1 MKNIIKIGTR
11 KSKLALIQTDI
22 VKDKIKKAFPE
33 IEVEIVKIDTK
44 GDQILDKSLTSFG
57 GKGVFTAELEA
68 ELLSGAVDIAVH
80 SAKDMPM
87 DFPEGLEIGAVLD
100 RADVRDTFV
109 TTTGKTLEELEPG
122 SIVGTS
128 SLRRELLI
136 KEINPYVNI
145 KLLRG
150 NVQTRL
156 SKLRDGQY
164 DGIILAAAGIERLG
178 YEKEEGLH
186 YQYLDPDVFL
196 PAAGQGIL
204 AVESRTED
212 AEMAEILAAIHS
224 EKAECLLMAERAF
237 LKTIGGSCNAPAA
250 ALCREENGEFSMRA
264 MYVKD
269 GVHSRKTYMAVNIED
284 ALAEKAMTRKNKV
297 EIANELGISV
307 AHEVNKG
314 MVYLVGA
321 GPGDED
327 LMTRKGLRL
336 LREAD
341 VVVYDNLASSSL
353 LNEVRDDAELIYAG
367 KRSSNHHLKQYETNE
382 LLVKLA
388 LEGKNVVRLKGGDPY
403 IFGRGG
409 EEGQEL
415 REAGVDFEVVPGI
428 SSSYSV
434 PAYCGIPVTHRDFAS
449 SFHVITGHE
458 GNHKNGVSV
467 LNYETLAKEEGTLI
481 FLMGLKNLP
490 NIVASLI
497 ENGKDPATP
506 VGVLQE
512 GTTARQRVATGT
524 LADIVEVVKREGI
537 KTPAITVVGDVV
549 GLRQVLDWYGH
560 KPLSGKSV
568 LVTGTTSMVERLSPI
583 LKEEGAE
590 AISFSLIRTERM
602 RLPELDVALKEID
615 KYNWIVFTSANGVEC
630 FFEEMQ
636 EIRKDIRDL
645 AHIRFAVIGDG
656 TKKALEE
663 HGIFCD
669 FIPTAYSSKDMAE
682 AMVPHIGKDESVLLL
697 RAEEANRVLPD
708 ALEEAGISHTCISL
722 YHTVTDERKADE
734 LNRLIK
740 MADYVTFASSS
751 AVRAFVSMVDNLD
764 EVKGK
769 YISIGP
775 VTTKTAQENGLS
787 IAKTAVVYTARGM
800 VETMIQ
806 DAVEEGQK

>member
-1 MKNIIKIGTR
+1 MKNVIKIGTR

-87 DFPEGLEIGAVLD
+87 DFPEGLGIGAVLD

-109 TTTGKTLEELEPG
+109 TTTGKKLEELEPG

-136 KEINPYVNI
+136 KEINPYVKI

-178 YEKEEGLH
+178 YEKEEGIY

-250 ALCREENGEFSMRA
+250 ALCREENGELSMRA

-269 GVHSRKTYMAVNIED
+269 GVHSRKTYMTVNIEG
-284 ALAEKAMTRKNKV
+284 KSKV
-297 EIANELGISV
+297 EVATELGIQV

-327 LMTRKGLRL
+327 LLTRKGLRL

-568 LVTGTTSMVERLSPI
+568 LITGTTSMVDRLSPI

-645 AHIRFAVIGDG
+645 AHVRFAVIGDG
-656 TKKALEE
+656 TRKALEA

-682 AMVPHIGKDESVLLL
+682 AMIPHIGKDENVLLL

-740 MADYVTFASSS
+740 MVDYVTFASSS

-806 DAVEEGQK
+806 DAAEEGQNK